1 VKWLGIA
8 DLNILLP
15 EMVKRFFGRTAP
27 MNFRFR
33 EETARPVS
41 QILLCLAIGSGAVIV
56 GCSSEV
62 GSSPSSKNEIRE
74 FVAKD
79 QPSQFTGKGAMPAKG
94 TPAPQSIKK
103 KLFSSKTGSPNDQP

>member
-1 VKWLGIA
+1 MKWLKIA
-8 DLNILLP
+8 QLNMLSP

-27 MNFRFR
+27 MYLR

-41 QILLCLAIGSGAVIV
+41 QVLLCLAIASSAVIA

-62 GSSPSSKNEIRE
+62 GTSPSSKNEIKE
-74 FVAKD
+74 FVTKD
-79 QPSQFTGKGAMPAKG
+79 QASQFTGKGASPEKG

-103 KLFSSKTGSPNDQP
+103 KLFSSKTEKPE